1 MKSFTRKI
9 IAILVSVIVLFPI
22 MGNTVYATVEIVK
35 PLVTGN
41 DFVEYT
47 INQNNGRFSIRTN
60 EGSPWREDD
69 GDKQLLYLNKIPETS
84 FTTFRIDGEDYIY
97 GNSYGFLGGDGNFI
111 SNASIRQ
118 DYFGIS

>member
-41 DFVEYT
+41 DFVE
-47 INQNNGRFSIRTN
+47 
-60 EGSPWREDD
+60 
-69 GDKQLLYLNKIPETS
+69 
-84 FTTFRIDGEDYIY
+84 
-97 GNSYGFLGGDGNFI
+97 
-111 SNASIRQ
+111 
-118 DYFGIS
+118 